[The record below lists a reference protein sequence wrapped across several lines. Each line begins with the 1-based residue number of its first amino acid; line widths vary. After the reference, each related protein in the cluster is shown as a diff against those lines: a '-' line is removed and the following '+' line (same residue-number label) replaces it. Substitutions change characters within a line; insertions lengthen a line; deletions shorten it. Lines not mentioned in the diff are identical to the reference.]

1 MEAVWRQCPRGILV
15 YNSTPCLKFCFVLK
29 PQVLLLD
36 HTFFLME
43 SSIKKKP
50 LECFVMILHAGVKGR
65 LPLGSMPPDN
75 VHLHFLLCLSLN
87 GLVHRGLLE
96 LIYMDVSC
104 SHLCILNSER

>member
-1 MEAVWRQCPRGILV
+1 MSQIL
-15 YNSTPCLKFCFVLK
+15 FCFEASGS
-29 PQVLLLD
+29 
-36 HTFFLME
+36 TSGSYFLFNG
-43 SSIKKKP
+43 KQHLKKP
-50 LECFVMILHAGVKGR
+50 LECFVVILHAGVKGR

>member
-1 MEAVWRQCPRGILV
+1 
-15 YNSTPCLKFCFVLK
+15 
-29 PQVLLLD
+29 
-36 HTFFLME
+36 
-43 SSIKKKP
+43 
-50 LECFVMILHAGVKGR
+50 MILHAGVKGC

-96 LIYMDVSC
+96 LIYMDVSR